1 MLSSFCLF
9 LFCVLL
15 TVLQPTGVSLV
26 KQKKSGFR
34 KQVFF
39 FSLSSFFVVSFQ
51 RVQDVVVNWSTPL
64 LRCQAPLDPRTLLL
78 FFFSFFFCTLAYHA
92 YRHMVHVPTS
102 IEKSLSCLFFFLL
115 FFFPHYLS
123 KTTRKEK
130 KKGGGGTEIVNV
142 FDLLFFLRVLF
153 FYFIFWQS

>member
-26 KQKKSGFR
+26 KQKKAALENRF
-34 KQVFF
+34 FF

-102 IEKSLSCLFFFLL
+102 IEKSLSCLFFFSSF
-115 FFFPHYLS
+115 FFFPLS
-123 KTTRKEK
+123 IKNNKERK